1 MHLNQHQQAVKA
13 VLINRKKDPNF
24 NFIKIILPTLFH
36 LRFFIRMCL
45 EIKNCYYQGLVSFLN
60 LLINLFSTLRK
71 FLVIHFLPFNYRN
84 FNFRLL
90 EVAILVNFLIEG
102 LEHFE
107 LRSSYQQTILVG
119 CLQMDLQLAPIT
131 QKIIQYQV
139 N

>member
-139 N
+139 D